1 MGWIVMSLKLTHDT
15 MYWSDVNYIKR
26 YIENT
31 ESNKKKKA
39 KKIGS
44 IMIAGIQYMHNYIQ
58 GVIRQNAYDA
68 SNIIFSDSYWMRYRH
83 EYYSKDDSGKKITP
97 KIGNTYYINF
107 GNNYGSELS
116 YFHHGLCIGK
126 YGGKI
131 LIVPMRTGKD
141 VFSKSFHP
149 TKNPRGDKKYRQAL
163 MTEGF
168 SKDGIL
174 MINDLKYISPA
185 RIDKV
190 GVKINNDILKEIQDQ
205 VFRIGFPNIKSEADK
220 NIREIAKLNETIEL
234 QRKEIIELKA
244 QNNNLNQKLNIL
256 LTNQNNSSII
266 IP

>member
-1 MGWIVMSLKLTHDT
+1 MSLKLTHDT
-15 MYWSDVNYIKR
+15 MYWSDVTYIKR

-68 SNIIFSDSYWMRYRH
+68 SNIIFSDSHWMRYRH
-83 EYYSKDDSGKKITP
+83 EYYSKDENGKKIIP
-97 KIGNTYYINF
+97 KIGYTYYINF

-131 LIVPMRTGKD
+131 LIVPMRTGND

-149 TKNPRGDKKYRQAL
+149 TKNPRGDKKYRQVL
-163 MTEGF
+163 ITEGF
-168 SKDGIL
+168 SKNGIL

-185 RIDKV
+185 RIDKA
-190 GVKINNDILKEIQDQ
+190 GVKIDNDILKEIQEQ
-205 VFRIGFPNIKSEADK
+205 VFRIGFPNIKSEMDK
-220 NIREIAKLNETIEL
+220 NIREIAKLNETVEL

-244 QNNNLNQKLNIL
+244 QINNSNQKLNIL
-256 LTNQNNSSII
+256 LTNQNDSSII
-266 IP
+266 IS